1 MIPQDASKSQRA
13 VSQLL
18 IAKESRRDKSRAQP
32 EISGHGPDG
41 GLRNSAADYHQTSE
55 AISGGGDGLTN
66 IETRSRNPTSSNA
79 MHKQDLEVIVSE
91 DVDEILTGIKI
102 CKNMSPNMCMYIK
115 INK

>member
-55 AISGGGDGLTN
+55 AISGEGAGV
-66 IETRSRNPTSSNA
+66 IEPWNVERKKYFIFEMMTKKILLCETWNDQKNTVNRSPF
-79 MHKQDLEVIVSE
+79 
-91 DVDEILTGIKI
+91 
-102 CKNMSPNMCMYIK
+102 
-115 INK
+115 